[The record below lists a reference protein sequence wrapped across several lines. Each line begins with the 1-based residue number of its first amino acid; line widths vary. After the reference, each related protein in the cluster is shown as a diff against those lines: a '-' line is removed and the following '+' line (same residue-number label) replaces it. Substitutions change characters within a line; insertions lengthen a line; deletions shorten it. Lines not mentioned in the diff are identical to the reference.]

1 MTEPTPADF
10 IAPDPDEP
18 IPQPPAG
25 GGATDKHLGGAPAE
39 LPEDVPAIEPDDDD
53 TPDAA

>member
-1 MTEPTPADF
+1 MTDPTPAEF

-25 GGATDKHLGGAPAE
+25 GGATDKGLGGVLTAA
-39 LPEDVPAIEPDDDD
+39 PEDVPPIEGDD